1 MAEDG
6 WNARDPTKVSLAY
19 TLDSEWRNRSTFIRG
34 REEIVQFLSGKWE
47 REKEYRL
54 VKELFAYTGNR
65 IAVRFQYEYQDASG
79 QWHRAYGNENWE
91 FADNGLMRTRQASIN
106 DVPIQADERQ
116 QQPQRQ
122 QPQQPQQQQQRQ
134 QQQQQSQQQQQRQ
147 QQQQQQQRQSQQQ
160 QRQQQSQPQHRQQ
173 QQQNE

>member
-1 MAEDG
+1 MLLSSLTAQKGSSAFVRAVASKLNKLRRCGTTEGARPPFPPFSREDALKKVRMAEDG

-19 TLDSEWRNRSTFIRG
+19 TLDSEWRNGSTFIRG

-65 IAVRFQYEYQDASG
+65 IAVRFQYEYQDANG

-116 QQPQRQ
+116 QQP
-122 QPQQPQQQQQRQ
+122 
-134 QQQQQSQQQQQRQ
+134 
-147 QQQQQQQRQSQQQ
+147 
-160 QRQQQSQPQHRQQ
+160 
-173 QQQNE
+173 